1 MASSVAA
8 RFHFPP
14 HGTEQGLGPCVQ
26 GWTQP
31 DFWQARCIPAW
42 LSFSARRFLCLSD
55 ACKAAK
61 SASLSLC
68 SLLSA
73 ICPSAPAPAQPVAE
87 ARGPHPPSSPS
98 LGLVSAV
105 KLSPPQR
112 TSSAQANL
120 QQHPRS
126 PLPRANPGSAQRW
139 QLSPWD
145 FWTVFLPAP
154 SRGVPG
160 RVFAAPS
167 SLGAVHPSALPHP
180 RSVPG
185 AGSSA
190 ALVGAV
196 GLAPCSGH
204 CDKPGSAPG
213 PQPSSNP
220 RAVPGCVGSPPKG
233 GEQRPQVPAKREPA

>member
-1 MASSVAA
+1 MPHFLFAPSS
-8 RFHFPP
+8 PP
-14 HGTEQGLGPCVQ
+14 SVPQLQLLP
-26 GWTQP
+26 
-31 DFWQARCIPAW
+31 
-42 LSFSARRFLCLSD
+42 
-55 ACKAAK
+55 
-61 SASLSLC
+61 
-68 SLLSA
+68 SLLL
-73 ICPSAPAPAQPVAE
+73 
-87 ARGPHPPSSPS
+87 GPHPPSSPS

-204 CDKPGSAPG
+204 CDKPGTAPG

>member
-1 MASSVAA
+1 MPARQPRAPHFLFAPSS
-8 RFHFPP
+8 PP
-14 HGTEQGLGPCVQ
+14 SVPQLQLLP
-26 GWTQP
+26 
-31 DFWQARCIPAW
+31 
-42 LSFSARRFLCLSD
+42 
-55 ACKAAK
+55 
-61 SASLSLC
+61 
-68 SLLSA
+68 SLLLR
-73 ICPSAPAPAQPVAE
+73 PEAPILL
-87 ARGPHPPSSPS
+87 PHPPCR
-98 LGLVSAV
+98 LVSAV

-112 TSSAQANL
+112 MSSAQANL

-154 SRGVPG
+154 SCGVPG

-167 SLGAVHPSALPHP
+167 CVGAVHPSALPHP

-185 AGSSA
+185 AGSPA

-204 CDKPGSAPG
+204 CHKPGSAPG
-213 PQPSSNP
+213 PQPDSNP
-220 RAVPGCVGSPPKG
+220 RAVSGCAGSPPKG
-233 GEQRPQVPAKREPA
+233 SEQRPQVPARRGKPA